1 MVCFEQTL
9 AGCPS
14 VEGSEGNAMLT
25 SVECQ
30 QRADQKRAEAE
41 LHPRNRPRLLTAR
54 RSRESARAR
63 LADVG
68 ARARRRDGSNDTPQV
83 HHAARRR
90 RSNVAARGA
99 GAQQDERTRRI
110 GVLTGY
116 AAGDPEGQTLVGAFR
131 QGLREL
137 GWIECSLGSRGA
149 FLVSRI
155 PKRRSLHARAAARG
169 RYRAGSGQFQ

>member
-1 MVCFEQTL
+1 M
-9 AGCPS
+9 
-14 VEGSEGNAMLT
+14 
-25 SVECQ
+25 
-30 QRADQKRAEAE
+30 
-41 LHPRNRPRLLTAR
+41 
-54 RSRESARAR
+54 RESRTYGLGGGRAMKRTSLPLLRRKFITLLGGAAATWPLAARAR
-63 LADVG
+63 S
-68 ARARRRDGSNDTPQV
+68 RTR
-83 HHAARRR
+83 
-90 RSNVAARGA
+90 
-99 GAQQDERTRRI
+99 ETRRI

-116 AAGDPEGQTLVGAFR
+116 AAGDPEGRTLVGAFR